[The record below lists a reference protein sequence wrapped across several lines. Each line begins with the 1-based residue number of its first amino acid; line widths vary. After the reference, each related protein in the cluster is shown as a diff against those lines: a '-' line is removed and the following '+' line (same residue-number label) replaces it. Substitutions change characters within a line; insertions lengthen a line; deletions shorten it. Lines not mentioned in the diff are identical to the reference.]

1 MAFAKFMA
9 GPIGRGGRIVVGIL
23 LMVWGFSRST
33 TLGTAV
39 GVFGIVAFVAGAM
52 NWCLLAK
59 LIGAPFK
66 GSDALKA

>member
-1 MAFAKFMA
+1 VAFAKFMA

>member
-59 LIGAPFK
+59 LLGAPFK

>member
-9 GPIGRGGRIVVGIL
+9 GPIGRGGRMLVGVV
-23 LMVWGFSRST
+23 LMVWGFSRGT
-33 TLGTAV
+33 TLGTAA
-39 GVFGIVAFVAGAM
+39 GVLGIVPFVAGAM

-59 LIGAPFK
+59 LIGVPFK

>member
-9 GPIGRGGRIVVGIL
+9 GPRGRGGRMVVGVV
-23 LMVWGFSRST
+23 LMVWGFSRGT
-33 TLGTAV
+33 TLGTVV
-39 GVFGIVAFVAGAM
+39 GILGIVPFVAGAM

>member
-9 GPIGRGGRIVVGIL
+9 SPVGRGGRMVLGVVLMIWGFSRGTTLGTVVGIL
-23 LMVWGFSRST
+23 
-33 TLGTAV
+33 
-39 GVFGIVAFVAGAM
+39 GIVPFVAGAM

-59 LIGAPFK
+59 LLGAPFK

>member
-9 GPIGRGGRIVVGIL
+9 GPIGRGGRMLAGVG
-23 LMVWGFSRST
+23 LMVWGFSRGT
-33 TLGTAV
+33 ALGTAA
-39 GVFGIVAFVAGAM
+39 GIFGAVPFVTGAM